1 MCMVAWPESAKM
13 HGEATVQG
21 AGELT
26 ITSDFNGPGVDVPRT
41 ASESIT
47 RYDGARPLRTTSPH
61 DVAVAPRATNTKNRF
76 RFRMEVMAAS
86 PRDEARRDEDKQLR
100 AGVVH
105 GIALE
110 QPAEQRYPA
119 DARSPIVLVL
129 LVGYVD
135 AANHRPRA

>member
-1 MCMVAWPESAKM
+1 M

-61 DVAVAPRATNTKNRF
+61 DVAVAPRAANARNRF
-76 RFRMEVMAAS
+76 RFLMEVMAAS
-86 PRDEARRDEDKQLR
+86 APDDARCDEDEQLR

-105 GIALE
+105 GIAPE
-110 QPAEQRYPA
+110 QPSKQRNPT
-119 DARSPIVLVL
+119 DAGRPIGLVL
-129 LVGYVD
+129 LVGHVD
-135 AANHRPRA
+135 TANHRRRAIAHQDTGV